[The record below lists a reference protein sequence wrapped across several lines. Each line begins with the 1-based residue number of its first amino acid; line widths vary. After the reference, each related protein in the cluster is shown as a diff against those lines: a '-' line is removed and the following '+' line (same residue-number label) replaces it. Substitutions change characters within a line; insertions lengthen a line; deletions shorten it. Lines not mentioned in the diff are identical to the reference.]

1 MRKPIGVE
9 APPYPMAEKTEEE
22 SHNLHLSWCYEIVKL
37 KFEIATLESNM
48 KTQKG
53 LWWTCK
59 ISSACATIAIQ

>member
-53 LWWTCK
+53 L
-59 ISSACATIAIQ
+59 